1 MLFRSAGA
9 FEFRHGHASGW
20 VDMAEPEK
28 RPIYEQLGELR
39 ARVGDVRAEW
49 MFKQRNGVVFPNL
62 QVSDSVTPILRTF
75 RPISVNLTELCS
87 YVLAPVGEAP
97 EKRAWRLRQFEDTV
111 NPGGFATPDDA
122 VVYTECQ
129 NGLAAP
135 GVEWLQAYERGLAAR
150 QPGGNEVAREI
161 GVDPVASVLGQRPLQ
176 QETGTHAPWR
186 EWVRLMSAGLAG
198 RPAFEGGMK

>member
-1 MLFRSAGA
+1 MRAGA

-87 YVLAPVGEAP
+87 YVDR
-97 EKRAWRLRQFEDTV
+97 KSTRL
-111 NPGGFATPDDA
+111 N
-122 VVYTECQ
+122 
-129 NGLAAP
+129 
-135 GVEWLQAYERGLAAR
+135 
-150 QPGGNEVAREI
+150 
-161 GVDPVASVLGQRPLQ
+161 SS
-176 QETGTHAPWR
+176 H
-186 EWVRLMSAGLAG
+186 
-198 RPAFEGGMK
+198 